1 MRQRQLGYFFARVSC
16 FGGLSLVFQPEIKNE
31 IKMELLLDQDTCS
44 MDICQNIR
52 QLGHA
57 AWTGRFAIAR
67 CENGEPN
74 SGFALCF

>member
-1 MRQRQLGYFFARVSC
+1 
-16 FGGLSLVFQPEIKNE
+16 
-31 IKMELLLDQDTCS
+31 MELLLDQDTCS